1 MSAKALSSRAI
12 RGWIFQSLISGTVP
26 QWVAEITGGMDPIRS
41 DQFTETVKHL
51 VDVPAMREWIGGR
64 QAKRLVDKGIEII
77 NKKFESS
84 IDIDVDAMTYDK
96 TGQHQIKINDLTR
109 RYYSHWGKMITD
121 LLVANP
127 VGYDGVA
134 LYADAHVNDAGSSQD
149 NNLGFNAVDPV
160 APTADE
166 MRAVILEAIT
176 ALSNFKDEENEPLNE
191 EMTGIRVLVPA
202 KYRGAALAA
211 IKGDMIAGGGAFKSN
226 ELALQDDITIK
237 LSVSARLTAD
247 IVYTFRTDSPVPTVL
262 RTQMPSGEGGGLAPK
277 YTAKAEGSD
286 YEHDTGQHQHGISC
300 WRGVASGWWANTTR
314 TTLT

>member
-26 QWVAEITGGMDPIRS
+26 QWVAEITGGLDPIRS

-51 VDVPAMREWIGGR
+51 SDVPAMREWIGGR

-84 IDIDVDAMTYDK
+84 IDIDADSMTYDK
-96 TGQHQIKINDLTR
+96 TGQHLIKINDLTR
-109 RYYSHWGKMITD
+109 RYFSHWGKLITE

-134 LYADAHVNDAGSSQD
+134 LYADAHVNEAGSSQD
-149 NNLGFNAVDPV
+149 NNLAFDAAAPG

-166 MRAVILEAIT
+166 MRAIILDAVT

-191 EMTGIRVLVPA
+191 EMAGVRVLVPA
-202 KYRGAALAA
+202 AYRGATIAA
-211 IKGDMIAGGGAFKSN
+211 INGEMIAGGGAFKSN
-226 ELALQDDITIK
+226 ELAIQDDFTVK
-237 LSVSARLTAD
+237 YSVSARLTAN
-247 IVYTFRTDSPVPTVL
+247 IVYVFRTDSPVPTVL
-262 RTQMPSGEGGGLAPK
+262 RTQMPTGDGGGLAPK

-286 YEHDTGQHQHGISC
+286 YEHDTGQHQHGISAL
-300 WRGVASGWWANTTR
+300 RGVASGWWANTTR